1 MKQLQVA
8 VLPSVQP
15 RCRQRTPPGRRSCR
29 KAAAVSAAKA
39 SVGVLVGGLIL
50 QSVRAGDIAFPNALD
65 AAAVQQDR
73 LDEIHRRALPLGN
86 GDLNAL
92 LCDRDGVLCL
102 RLTKNDI
109 WDARIDT
116 SQDPPLL
123 RMDVRDRSWSGGSDR
138 VSSWSDHPYPQPR
151 CAAVIRIGSAEQKEP
166 VTQAHLDLRR
176 AVARANNTT
185 VRILADRNV
194 VLVDGGRPI
203 TLEEVK
209 ARELPPAQL
218 GETDGAKWLHMK
230 MPGDA
235 DYPGMEYAI
244 AVAARGTRQA
254 VGVAT
259 SFDTRGPVLA
269 AAVDLAREGFKE
281 DAVSRHETVWEK
293 FWAAS
298 GLELGDPF
306 FQDAWY
312 RNLYYMRCFASADSP
327 LPIMLFAGLSK
338 DETPW
343 HGAPTLDY
351 NFQQTFWP
359 MFVCNHADLAE
370 PYVRFLQNYAPRGR
384 WLARQ
389 TYRVDGLFLPVNIFG
404 PEHLVAPDKAKSNNA
419 RQICY
424 VPWSYALG
432 CTGWALQNVWW
443 RYTYAPDREYLESV
457 YPLFRD
463 GAEFYANIL
472 EQCRDGELGP
482 SYNPEHGPFGTF
494 NNPVDLAYVRF
505 LLATA
510 AEAAGLLKRDA
521 TLAQRWRRQSARV
534 PAYETTL
541 FEGKTIVADW
551 KGATADSV
559 PEHNVVVPTVPIFPA
574 EQVTWFS
581 PDSEKQLFERT
592 LRWVKFHDF
601 NSHIMANVQR
611 ARFSMPEAFTRARE
625 HFAKL
630 LTPNGLF
637 AEWPGHGSYLS
648 ESWAFAGLTGELLLQ
663 SVDDI
668 IRVFPAWPLE
678 HDAAFVDLRAQG
690 GLLVSAEQKSGRI
703 GCVAIEATVAK
714 TARVLNPWPDQP
726 VVAVNAT
733 TGKQAPGM
741 SYANRVLTFQVNA
754 GQLYHVKPESDAA
767 WKYNP

>member
-1 MKQLQVA
+1 MNIYLFL
-8 VLPSVQP
+8 VLAL
-15 RCRQRTPPGRRSCR
+15 
-29 KAAAVSAAKA
+29 AA
-39 SVGVLVGGLIL
+39 
-50 QSVRAGDIAFPNALD
+50 QSTLAGSIPYPAALD
-65 AAAVQQDR
+65 AAAVRQDR

-92 LCDRDGVLCL
+92 VCDRDGVLCL

-116 SQDPPLL
+116 SQDAPLL
-123 RMDVRDRSWSGGSDR
+123 KMDVRNRSWTGGANR

-151 CAAVIRIGSAEQKEP
+151 CAAVLCIGSAEQKEP
-166 VTQAHLDLRR
+166 VTQAQLDLRR
-176 AVARANNTT
+176 AVARANSTT

-194 VLVDGGRPI
+194 VLIDDGRPI

-209 ARELPPAQL
+209 SKELPPAKL
-218 GETDGAKWLHMK
+218 GEADGVKWLHMK
-230 MPGDA
+230 MPGDV
-235 DYPGMEYAI
+235 DYPGMEYAV
-244 AVAARGTRQA
+244 AVVVSGTRQA

-269 AAVDLAREGFKE
+269 AAVKLAREGLKS
-281 DAVSRHETVWEK
+281 DVVTRHEALWEK
-293 FWAAS
+293 FWSAS
-298 GLELGDPF
+298 GLQLGDTF

-312 RNLYYMRCFASADSP
+312 RNLYYMRCFTCAGSS

-351 NFQQTFWP
+351 NFQQTFWA
-359 MFVCNHADLAE
+359 MFVCNHPDLAE
-370 PYVRFLQNYAPRGR
+370 PYVRFLQDYAPRGR
-384 WLARQ
+384 WLARE
-389 TYRVDGLFLPVNIFG
+389 TYGINGLFLPVNIFG
-404 PEHLVAPDKAKSNNA
+404 PEHLVAPEKAKSKNA

-432 CTGWALQNVWW
+432 CTGWGLQNLWW
-443 RYTYAPDREYLESV
+443 RYTYAPDRKYLESV

-494 NNPVDLAYVRF
+494 NNPVDLAYFRF

-510 AEAAGLLKRDA
+510 VEAAGLLNRDA
-521 TLAQRWRRQSARV
+521 KLAERWKRQLARV

-541 FEGKTIVADW
+541 FDGKTIIANW

-559 PEHNVVVPTVPIFPA
+559 PEHNVVVPTAPIFPA
-574 EQVTWFS
+574 EEVTWFS
-581 PDSEKQLFERT
+581 PGSEKQLFERT
-592 LRWVKFHDF
+592 LRWVKIHDF
-601 NSHIMANVQR
+601 NSHVMINVQR
-611 ARFSMPEAFTRARE
+611 ARFSMPEAYTRSRD
-625 HFAKL
+625 HFNKL

-637 AEWPGHGSYLS
+637 SEWPGHGSYLA
-648 ESWAFAGLTGELLLQ
+648 ESWAFAGLTAELLLQ
-663 SVDDI
+663 SVDNI
-668 IRVFPAWPLE
+668 IRLFPAWPAA

-690 GLLVSAEQKSGRI
+690 GLLVSAEQKAGKINR
-703 GCVAIEATVAK
+703 VAIKATVAG
-714 TARVLNPWPDQP
+714 TARVLNPWPDTP
-726 VVAVNAT
+726 MSVVDVA
-733 TGKQAPGM
+733 TGKQALGM
-741 SYANRVLTFQVNA
+741 SYTNRMLTFPVSA
-754 GQLYHVKPESDAA
+754 GKNYHLQPVAPPGSSA
-767 WKYNP
+767 NPKERAP

>member
-1 MKQLQVA
+1 MKKSQHAESSLVH
-8 VLPSVQP
+8 L
-15 RCRQRTPPGRRSCR
+15 
-29 KAAAVSAAKA
+29 AAA
-39 SVGVLVGGLIL
+39 SVAMSRLAILVGGLTL
-50 QSVRAGDIAFPNALD
+50 QSAAAGNIPFPASLD

-92 LCDRDGVLCL
+92 LYDRDGVLCL

-123 RMDVRDRSWSGGSDR
+123 RMDVRNRSWTGGADR

-151 CAAVIRIGSAEQKEP
+151 CAAVLCIGSAEQKDP
-166 VTQAHLDLRR
+166 VTRAHLDLRR
-176 AVARANNTT
+176 AVARANSTT
-185 VRILADRNV
+185 IRILADRNV

-209 ARELPPAQL
+209 ARELPPATL
-218 GETDGAKWLHMK
+218 GETNGVKWLHMK
-230 MPGDA
+230 MPGDV

-244 AVAARGTRQA
+244 AVVARGTRQA

-259 SFDTRGPVLA
+259 SFGTRGPVLA
-269 AAVDLAREGFKE
+269 AAAKLAREALGE
-281 DAVSRHETVWEK
+281 DAVPRHEATWER
-293 FWAAS
+293 FWSAS
-298 GLELGDPF
+298 GLELGDTF

-312 RNLYYMRCFASADSP
+312 RNLYYMRCFTSAASP

-359 MFVCNHADLAE
+359 MFVCNHADLAD
-370 PYVRFLQNYAPRGR
+370 PYVRFLQNFAPRGR

-389 TYRVDGLFLPVNIFG
+389 TYGVDGLFLPVNIFG
-404 PEHLVAPDKAKSNNA
+404 PEHLVAPATARSRNA

-424 VPWSYALG
+424 VPWSYALA
-432 CTGWALQNVWW
+432 CTGWGLQNVWW
-443 RYTYAPDREYLESV
+443 RYVYAPDRKYLESV

-472 EQCRDGELGP
+472 EQCRDGDLGP

-494 NNPVDLAYVRF
+494 NNPADIAYFRF
-505 LLATA
+505 LFATA
-510 AEAAGLLKRDA
+510 AEAAGLLNRDA
-521 TLAQRWRRQSARV
+521 KLAERWKRQLARV
-534 PAYETTL
+534 PAYETTQ
-541 FEGKTIVADW
+541 FEGRTIVADW

-559 PEHNVVVPTVPIFPA
+559 PEHNVVVPTVPVFPA

-581 PDSEKQLFERT
+581 PDSDKQLFERT
-592 LRWVKFHDF
+592 LRWVRFHDF
-601 NSHIMANVQR
+601 NSHIMINVQR
-611 ARFSMPEAFTRARE
+611 ARLSMPEAYTRSRE
-625 HFAKL
+625 HFTRL

-648 ESWAFAGLTGELLLQ
+648 ESWAFAGLTAELLVQ
-663 SVDDI
+663 SVGGI
-668 IRVFPAWPLE
+668 VRVFPAWPKE
-678 HDAAFVDLRAQG
+678 HDARFTGLRAEG
-690 GLLVSAEQKSGRI
+690 GFLVSAEQRAGRVVKLEI
-703 GCVAIEATVAK
+703 TSTVGGRLRLLDPWTNEVGERESK
-714 TARVLNPWPDQP
+714 RGETMVFTAP
-726 VVAVNAT
+726 
-733 TGKQAPGM
+733 
-741 SYANRVLTFQVNA
+741 A
-754 GQLYHVKPESDAA
+754 GAGGRP
-767 WKYNP
+767 

>member
-1 MKQLQVA
+1 
-8 VLPSVQP
+8 
-15 RCRQRTPPGRRSCR
+15 
-29 KAAAVSAAKA
+29 
-39 SVGVLVGGLIL
+39 
-50 QSVRAGDIAFPNALD
+50 
-65 AAAVQQDR
+65 
-73 LDEIHRRALPLGN
+73 
-86 GDLNAL
+86 
-92 LCDRDGVLCL
+92 
-102 RLTKNDI
+102 
-109 WDARIDT
+109 
-116 SQDPPLL
+116 
-123 RMDVRDRSWSGGSDR
+123 MDVRNRSWTGGTNR

-151 CAAVIRIGSAEQKEP
+151 CAAVVCIGLPARREAITNAQ
-166 VTQAHLDLRR
+166 LDLRR
-176 AVARANNTT
+176 AVARANEMTIR
-185 VRILADRNV
+185 VLADRNV
-194 VLVDGGRPI
+194 ILVEGERPI
-203 TLEEVK
+203 ALEEVK
-209 ARELPPAQL
+209 AAELPPAKL
-218 GETDGAKWLHMK
+218 GETDGVKWLHMK
-230 MPGDA
+230 MPGDV

-244 AVAARGTRQA
+244 AVVVRGTRQA

-269 AAVDLAREGFKE
+269 AAVKLAREGFKE
-281 DAVSRHETVWEK
+281 DAVSRHETTWEK
-293 FWAAS
+293 FWSAS
-298 GLELGDPF
+298 GLELGDKF

-312 RNLYYMRCFASADSP
+312 RNLYYMRCFTCAESP

-351 NFQQTFWP
+351 NFQQTFWA

-389 TYRVDGLFLPVNIFG
+389 TYEVDGLFLPVNIFG
-404 PEHLVAPDKAKSNNA
+404 PEHLVAPETAKSKNA

-443 RYTYAPDREYLESV
+443 RYTYAPDRKYLESV

-494 NNPVDLAYVRF
+494 NNPVDLAYFRF

-510 AEAAGLLKRDA
+510 AEAAGRLNRDA
-521 TLAQRWRRQSARV
+521 KLAERWRRQLARV

-581 PDSEKQLFERT
+581 PDSEKQLFART
-592 LRWVKFHDF
+592 LGWVKFHDF
-601 NSHIMANVQR
+601 NSHIMVNVQR
-611 ARFSMPEAFTRARE
+611 ARFSMPEAYTRARE
-625 HFAKL
+625 HFTKL

-637 AEWPGHGSYLS
+637 AEWPGHGSYLA

-663 SVDDI
+663 SVGGI
-668 IRVFPAWPLE
+668 IRVFPAWPRE

-690 GLLVSAEQKSGRI
+690 GLLVSAEQKLGRI
-703 GCVAIEATVAK
+703 GRVTIKATVAG

-733 TGKQAPGM
+733 TGKQAPRM
-741 SYANRVLTFQVNA
+741 SYANRVLTFQVSV
-754 GQLYHVKPESDAA
+754 GQVYHVHPGAPPGSSASPKDRAQ
-767 WKYNP
+767 

>member
-1 MKQLQVA
+1 MFKKQ
-8 VLPSVQP
+8 S
-15 RCRQRTPPGRRSCR
+15 QRAGPLR
-29 KAAAVSAAKA
+29 VHLSAA
-39 SVGVLVGGLIL
+39 SVATAWMAVLVGGLTL
-50 QSVRAGDIAFPNALD
+50 PAATAGTIPFPAALD
-65 AAAVQQDR
+65 AAAVQQGR

-92 LCDRDGVLCL
+92 LYDRDGVLCL

-123 RMDVRDRSWSGGSDR
+123 RMDVRNRSWTGGADR

-151 CAAVIRIGSAEQKEP
+151 CAAVVCLGSAEQREP

-176 AVARANNTT
+176 AVARANQTT

-194 VLVDGGRPI
+194 ALVEGGRPI

-209 ARELPPAQL
+209 ARELPPAEL
-218 GETDGAKWLHMK
+218 GETNGVKWLHMK
-230 MPGDA
+230 MPGDV

-244 AVAARGTRQA
+244 AVVARGTRQA

-259 SFDTRGPVLA
+259 SFDTREPVLA
-269 AAVDLAREGFKE
+269 VATRLARDGLKE
-281 DAVSRHETVWEK
+281 DAVSRHEAVWDS
-293 FWAAS
+293 FWSAS
-298 GLELGDPF
+298 GLELGDRF

-312 RNLYYMRCFASADSP
+312 RNLYYMRCFTRAGSP

-351 NFQQTFWP
+351 NFQQSYWP
-359 MFVCNHADLAE
+359 MFVCNHVDLAE
-370 PYVRFLQNYAPRGR
+370 PYVRFLQSFAPRGR
-384 WLARQ
+384 WLARE
-389 TYRVDGLFLPVNIFG
+389 TYGVDGLFLPVNIFG
-404 PEHLVAPDKAKSNNA
+404 PEHLVAPETAKSRNA

-443 RYTYAPDREYLESV
+443 RYVYAPDRKYLASV
-457 YPLFRD
+457 YPLLRD

-494 NNPVDLAYVRF
+494 NNPVDLAYFRF

-510 AEAAGLLKRDA
+510 AEAAGLLNRDA
-521 TLAQRWRRQSARV
+521 KLAARWQRQLARV
-534 PAYETTL
+534 PAYETTP
-541 FEGKTIVADW
+541 FDGHRVVADW

-559 PEHNVVVPTVPIFPA
+559 PEHNVVVPTVPLFPA

-601 NSHIMANVQR
+601 NSHIMINVQR
-611 ARFSMPEAFTRARE
+611 ARLSMPEAYTRARD

-637 AEWPGHGSYLS
+637 AEWPGHGSYLA
-648 ESWAFAGLTGELLLQ
+648 ESWAFSGLTGELLLQ
-663 SVDDI
+663 SVADI
-668 IRVFPAWPLE
+668 VRVFPAWPRE

-690 GLLVSAEQKSGRI
+690 GLLVSAEQKAG
-703 GCVAIEATVAK
+703 AIRRVTIKATVPG
-714 TARVLNPWPDQP
+714 TARVLNPWPGKP
-726 VVAVNAT
+726 VAAVHAV
-733 TGKQAPGM
+733 TGKPAAGM
-741 SYANRVLTFQVNA
+741 SYTNEVLAFPVRAGHAYRVEPV
-754 GQLYHVKPESDAA
+754 AA
-767 WKYNP
+767 KDRAR